1 MDVGDYLDTI
11 RAALA
16 AAGMDPAEREALL
29 GAYASTGQYA
39 SCILPF
45 SRVFAVLNLKLFET
59 FVGLSSC
66 CCESLDDSKAL
77 KLYSEDL
84 IEMTI

>member
-1 MDVGDYLDTI
+1 MDVGDYLETI

-29 GAYASTGQYA
+29 GAYASTGQST
-39 SCILPF
+39 SCTFPF
-45 SRVFAVLNLKLFET
+45 PRVFTDLSFSKL
-59 FVGLSSC
+59 
-66 CCESLDDSKAL
+66 SLDFRCVSHETTYRSAL

>member
-29 GAYASTGQYA
+29 GAYASTGQYT
-39 SCILPF
+39 SWTLPF
-45 SRVFAVLNLKLFET
+45 PRVFTDLYLKLFET
-59 FVGLSSC
+59 FVGLSSF
-66 CCESLDDSKAL
+66 CCES
-77 KLYSEDL
+77 
-84 IEMTI
+84 